1 MQILHDTMKH
11 LVVLHEDLIQLSNK
25 KTEEI
30 KQGDMEQLSKTLM
43 DERKQIQAI
52 TQTEEK
58 RQALVEDLF
67 MKVNPD
73 VEEKTVT
80 TLLAHIDNDEYKQQL
95 EDVVALL
102 IDAIVQLR
110 QVEQLNQELM
120 AQSMQFVQLSLDM
133 LQPSIQRM
141 NYDEKQTIQDSVK
154 QSVFDSKA

>member
-11 LVVLHEDLIQLSNK
+11 LVVLHKDLIQLSNK

-43 DERKQIQAI
+43 DERKHIQAI

-58 RQALVEDLF
+58 RQALVEDFF

-80 TLLAHIDNDEYKQQL
+80 TLLAHIDNNEYKQQL